1 MFTISHAS
9 DFTTCLVRTE
19 RVNINVSHRN
29 FLGASIMTPR
39 RSTGGNTY
47 LVEGAKIRDVDI
59 GRNMI
64 WVESICSQTGNPT
77 GNIHEI
83 IFTNEAAHSADPS
96 PMVFELGGGD
106 IANTEPKTLTLTSSH
121 RARGNAVKFVSEF
134 LSVKNEIFQGL
145 EPQLRQSRR
154 PHIVVESQPLQV
166 YTRPGSSWRN
176 HVSDF

>member
-1 MFTISHAS
+1 MFIISHAS

-19 RVNINVSHRN
+19 RGNINIEIS
-29 FLGASIMTPR
+29 LGASIMTPR

-47 LVEGAKIRDVDI
+47 LVEGARIIDVDLN
-59 GRNMI
+59 RNMI
-64 WVESICSQTGNPT
+64 WVESISNQTGDPT
-77 GNIHEI
+77 VNIHEI

-121 RARGNAVKFVSEF
+121 RARGNAVNFVSEF

-154 PHIVVESQPLQV
+154 PHIVVKSQPLQV